1 VQSKYHELSI
11 KHRQLIETS
20 PQVATIW
27 NEVLQQQHASGTS
40 GDSAAMQRL
49 SNFDLRHT
57 GANSGMVMPVATVQL
72 QQQQQQKR
80 NGEGSPRKVANVN
93 AATAI
98 FSNGGPVA
106 PGVYCESACTRFAV
120 QCAVQT
126 MPGFARRFECPR
138 VHTVAGLPL
147 QKRLPCT
154 HVSHTPLQLV
164 DFYIYLH
171 AAGATI
177 ILNDYCCGIV
187 TFAQL
192 PQHMSPSSQQQA
204 AASTQS
210 PQMQAAS
217 SRALRLQCW
226 HMHHHQCMQAQVVG

>member
-1 VQSKYHELSI
+1 MVQHRLPLQTQMLSSASVSPWLLLLPLLHLVLQELETQLLAASEEKTKVQSKYHELSI

-72 QQQQQQKR
+72 QQAQQQKR
-80 NGEGSPRKVANVN
+80 DAQGSPRKLASVN

-106 PGVYCESACTRFAV
+106 PGA
-120 QCAVQT
+120 
-126 MPGFARRFECPR
+126 
-138 VHTVAGLPL
+138 
-147 QKRLPCT
+147 
-154 HVSHTPLQLV
+154 
-164 DFYIYLH
+164 
-171 AAGATI
+171 
-177 ILNDYCCGIV
+177 
-187 TFAQL
+187 
-192 PQHMSPSSQQQA
+192 
-204 AASTQS
+204 
-210 PQMQAAS
+210 
-217 SRALRLQCW
+217 
-226 HMHHHQCMQAQVVG
+226 